1 MSRRGALAW
10 AALLLWLAPGCA
22 TTLRGGAPLRL
33 SELSAE
39 GDAARRASMRL
50 IVEGLDSDSGP
61 AASRAQSLY
70 ERAMQIDPTNPWAY
84 LAMARHHVD
93 TRPDLALDYLDQAEV
108 LLESEPELSPRVE
121 AHLLGLRGAAL
132 VGIGQERRG
141 RDMLARAGE
150 LAPSVWDDGRL
161 GADELK

>member
-1 MSRRGALAW
+1 VSRCRLLAW

-22 TTLRGGAPLRL
+22 TSLRGSAPLHL
-33 SELSAE
+33 SELSGE

-61 AASRAQSLY
+61 EASRAQSLY
-70 ERAMQIDPTNPWAY
+70 ERAVQIDPTNPWAY
-84 LAMARHHVD
+84 LAMARHSVD
-93 TRPDLALDYLDQAEV
+93 TRPALALDYLDQAEV

-121 AHLLGLRGAAL
+121 AHLIGLRGAAL
-132 VGIGQERRG
+132 AATGQERRG
-141 RDMLARAGE
+141 RAMLAQAAE
-150 LAPSVWDDGRL
+150 LAPSVWDDGHL